1 MRFIC
6 FFNQFNHLLVKPTG
20 RELNRRKMACSRY
33 EYVKTYEQDDTIL
46 PNVWIV
52 IRIDGKKFHKF
63 SKTHNFEK
71 PNDENAL
78 NVMNA
83 AATAVMQEFPDVV
96 LAFGQSDEYSFV
108 FRKETAAFK
117 RRSAKLLTYVTS
129 LFSTSYVMQWTK
141 WMSVPLAYAPCFD
154 GRVVLYPSNE
164 NLRDYLSWR
173 QADVHVNN
181 LYNTAFWKLVLES
194 GFSNQKAEERLR
206 DTLSADKNELLFQ
219 EFGLNYNNLP
229 AMYRKGTILLRK
241 RVISSGDND
250 EKGRKAIVPLH
261 EDLISSHFWKSHTE
275 ILGKY
280 VPGTYKAS
288 EALPRLVDLQ
298 LSTKQEQKQEKQEE
312 QENPE
317 NLAGI
322 S

>member
-1 MRFIC
+1 MRLIGFLNKFGAI
-6 FFNQFNHLLVKPTG
+6 
-20 RELNRRKMACSRY
+20 LNRSSADRHLIKRSMACSRF
-33 EYVKTYEQDDTIL
+33 EYVKTYEQDDSIL

-63 SKTHNFEK
+63 SKTHDFDK

-83 AATAVMQEFPDVV
+83 AATAVMGEFRDIV
-96 LAFGQSDEYSFV
+96 LAYGQSDEYSFV

-129 LFSTSYVMQWTK
+129 LFSTSYVMQWSN
-141 WMSVPLAYAPCFD
+141 WMNQPLAYAPCFD
-154 GRVVLYPSNE
+154 GRVVLYPSDE

-181 LYNTAFWKLVLES
+181 LYNTAFWKLVLEK
-194 GFSNQKAEERLR
+194 GLTNQEAEAKLR
-206 DTLSADKNELLFQ
+206 GTFSADKNELLFQ
-219 EFGLNYNNLP
+219 EFGINYNNLP

-241 RVISSGDND
+241 RVTVN
-250 EKGRKAIVPLH
+250 EKARQAIVPLH
-261 EDLISSHFWKSHTE
+261 EDLISSQFWKEHTE

-280 VPGTYKAS
+280 VPGTYNS
-288 EALPRLVDLQ
+288 SQPLHRLVHLQ
-298 LSTKQEQKQEKQEE
+298 IDDKMAEVKKLSESVEE
-312 QENPE
+312 
-317 NLAGI
+317 
-322 S
+322 SC

>member
-1 MRFIC
+1 
-6 FFNQFNHLLVKPTG
+6 
-20 RELNRRKMACSRY
+20 MACSRF
-33 EYVKTYEQDDTIL
+33 EYVKSFEQDDSIL

-63 SKTHNFEK
+63 SKTHDFDK

-83 AATAVMQEFPDVV
+83 AATAVMQEFRDIV
-96 LAFGQSDEYSFV
+96 LAYGQSDEYSFV
-108 FRKETAAFK
+108 FRKETTAFK

-129 LFSTSYVMQWTK
+129 LFSSSYVMQWPRWK
-141 WMSVPLAYAPCFD
+141 SGPLAYAPCFD
-154 GRVVLYPSNE
+154 GRVVLYPSDE

-181 LYNTAFWKLVLES
+181 LYNTAFWKLVLNK
-194 GFSNQKAEERLR
+194 GLSNQQAEERLR
-206 DTLSADKNELLFQ
+206 GTFSADKNELLFQ
-219 EFGLNYNNLP
+219 EFGINYNNLP

-241 RVISSGDND
+241 RLVDR
-250 EKGRKAIVPLH
+250 KGRQAIVPLH
-261 EDLISSHFWKSHTE
+261 EDLISSQFWKHHTE

-280 VPGTYKAS
+280 VPGSYS
-288 EALPRLVDLQ
+288 SPEGLPKLVENQ
-298 LSTKQEQKQEKQEE
+298 LNDKHSE
-312 QENPE
+312 QEDEQPQIK
-317 NLAGI
+317 ADI

>member
-1 MRFIC
+1 MRF
-6 FFNQFNHLLVKPTG
+6 FGTLNKFSKL
-20 RELNRRKMACSRY
+20 LNRTLVQDSPKRSMACSRF
-33 EYVKTYEQDDTIL
+33 EYVKSFEQDDSIL

-63 SKTHNFEK
+63 SKTHGFEK

-83 AATAVMQEFPDVV
+83 AATSVMQEFRDIV
-96 LAFGQSDEYSFV
+96 LAYGQSDEYSFV

-129 LFSTSYVMQWTK
+129 LFSTSYVMQWSK
-141 WMSVPLAYAPCFD
+141 WMNIPLAYAPCFD
-154 GRVVLYPSNE
+154 GRVVLYPSE
-164 NLRDYLSWR
+164 QNLKDYLSWR

-181 LYNTAFWKLVLES
+181 LYNTAFWKLVLEK
-194 GFSNQKAEERLR
+194 GLTNQEAEAKLR
-206 DTLSADKNELLFQ
+206 GTFSADKNELLFQ
-219 EFGLNYNNLP
+219 EFGINYNTLP

-241 RVISSGDND
+241 GVTVGD
-250 EKGRKAIVPLH
+250 KSRQAVVPLH
-261 EDLISSHFWKSHTE
+261 EDLISSQFWKQHTE

-280 VPGTYKAS
+280 VPGTYTAPQ
-288 EALPRLVDLQ
+288 ELPRLVELQ
-298 LSTKQEQKQEKQEE
+298 LNAKQVDEE
-312 QENPE
+312 EPQNM
-317 NLAGI
+317 AGI